1 MSLTRPKKDIVEIDK
16 PVLTKPQSRV
26 RSWLLTWE
34 IYPILLVTG
43 FLCLYRIDTTEF
55 NTDQA
60 LIFSMARDAIRYGL
74 LPMTSNASSI
84 SVSHPPA
91 TIYFYMIPAA
101 LSANPMGGAVMVG
114 IFTVAAALLTYL
126 FTRRY
131 YGRLAGMVAGLLY
144 ASAASTFYYGRLIW
158 QPTLLPLFVT
168 LFMFALFWG
177 VVERRK
183 GWLAPSVM
191 LLGLLYQMHES
202 SALLVVPLL
211 IAVVLAAKTIR
222 WRDVALSALFL
233 FIIYA
238 PYLFWEI
245 QTSFAD
251 VHALLSPAQVH
262 LSNNHAIF
270 SSQAISFYRLFLSPY
285 GQQPALPS
293 SVINK
298 VIPWI
303 SRLRSIMLLLVL
315 CGAATALLLLLQP
328 QAHSGIRSV
337 EDEQPSRRGAIR
349 TWWAD
354 FRTTPAA
361 GGLLL
366 LLIWQIVPLIVL
378 SRPSIILQAHYLIFL
393 MPGPYILVG
402 LFIAKVVTLLRQY
415 RPQWSLLRY
424 GVYAFVVLVI
434 LGQLAGS
441 IASVID
447 ITSGNFDDRT
457 FYTHYRN
464 DLGSLQRALSEA
476 DSLAQQRHLN
486 RIYITTDASTALA
499 LRYLSEQ
506 MHTPT
511 MLFDATNCLVLPNPG
526 DRPAVLLV
534 GPYDTL
540 TNALLSQFAT
550 ATLVDQPVRPG
561 GAPFRLY
568 IVAPTSVQSSS
579 TTGTF
584 GNDLQLLH
592 AQSWVLSS
600 DNSSWLVT
608 RWNLLRSAQ
617 PSMRT
622 VYNYTVTAQLRGT
635 GATGQPALCSFTSMH
650 GGDQLLVAFSLPKGR
665 PLPASVTVG
674 VQSFTTTPYNPT
686 YGPLHFE
693 TYIDNNTPSITLHTP
708 EGGDAVTVPTL

>member
-1 MSLTRPKKDIVEIDK
+1 MSLTRPKKDILEIDK
-16 PVLTKPQSRV
+16 PEPTKRRPLLH
-26 RSWLLTWE
+26 SWLFTWE

-101 LSANPMGGAVMVG
+101 LSANPMWGAVMVG

-168 LFMFALFWG
+168 LFMFALLWG
-177 VVERRK
+177 VVERRQD
-183 GWLAPSVM
+183 WLAPSVT

-211 IAVVLAAKTIR
+211 IAVVLAAKMIR
-222 WRDVALSALFL
+222 RRDLALSAILL

-238 PYLFWEI
+238 PYLLWEI
-245 QTSFAD
+245 HTNFAD
-251 VHALLSPAQVH
+251 VHTLLAPAKVH
-262 LSNNHAIF
+262 LSNNHAII
-270 SSQAISFYRLFLSPY
+270 SSQAIDFYRLFLSPY
-285 GQQPALPS
+285 GQQPTIPG

-303 SRLRSIMLLLVL
+303 SRLRAIMLLLVL
-315 CGAATALLLLLQP
+315 CGAATAILLLLRLP
-328 QAHSGIRSV
+328 ARGTV
-337 EDEQPSRRGAIR
+337 KNKEDEESSRRGGIR
-349 TWWAD
+349 RWWTN
-354 FRTTPAA
+354 FRATPAA

-366 LLIWQIVPLIVL
+366 LLIWQIVPLLVL
-378 SRPSIILQAHYLIFL
+378 SRPTIILQPHYLIFL
-393 MPGPYILVG
+393 MPGPYILIG
-402 LFIAKVVTLLRQY
+402 LFIAKVVEFFRQY

-424 GVYAFVVLVI
+424 GVYALTSLVI
-434 LGQLAGS
+434 IGQLAGS
-441 IASVID
+441 MASGID
-447 ITSGNFDDRT
+447 ISSGNFDDRA

-464 DLGSLQRALSEA
+464 DLNSLQHALSEA
-476 DSLAQQRHLN
+476 DSVAQQRHLN
-486 RIYITTDASTALA
+486 RVYISTDASTALA
-499 LRYLSEQ
+499 LSYLSEQ
-506 MHTPT
+506 MRTPT
-511 MLFDATNCLVLPNPG
+511 TLFDATNCLVLPNPADG
-526 DRPAVLLV
+526 PAVLLV

-550 ATLVDQPVRPG
+550 ATLVDQPARPG

-568 IVAPTSVQSSS
+568 IVAPTTIQSSS
-579 TTGTF
+579 RTGIF
-584 GNDLQLLH
+584 GTDLQLLNV
-592 AQSWVLSS
+592 QSQGLSL

-608 RWNLLRSAQ
+608 RWKLLRSAR
-617 PSMRT
+617 PGMRT
-622 VYNYTVTAQLRGT
+622 VYNYGVTAKTSGT
-635 GATGQPALCSFTSMH
+635 GGPGQQALCSFTSMQA
-650 GGDQLLVAFSLPKGR
+650 GDQLLVAFGLPKGK
-665 PLPASVTVG
+665 LTSVTVG

-693 TYIDNNTPSITLHTP
+693 TYIDRNTPSIPLQIGRASCRERGVIP
-708 EGGDAVTVPTL
+708 G